1 METLSDLY
9 HHQADE
15 LLDRATHTPFAEA
28 RAILLRAAITYERL
42 AEDAEKDD
50 RTL

>member
-15 LLDRATHTPFAEA
+15 LFDKAA
-28 RAILLRAAITYERL
+28 RAPSPEIREALLRAAMACKHL

-50 RTL
+50 RNL